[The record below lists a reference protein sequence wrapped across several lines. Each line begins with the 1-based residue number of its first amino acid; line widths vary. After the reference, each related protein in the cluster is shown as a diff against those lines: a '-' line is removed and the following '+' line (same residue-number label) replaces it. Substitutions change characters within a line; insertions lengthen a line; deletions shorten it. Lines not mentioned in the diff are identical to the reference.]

1 MDFEKIFERIQ
12 SGEKVKDIAKDLGVS
27 DSKVSRGL
35 KKSGFGWVSN
45 KWVRKE
51 EQPLDNQTTTKELV
65 SDDVTTIKKQVNNNH
80 TTSKQ
85 RVNNNSTT
93 SKQFSNEEVAILK
106 KMIADFEKVGLQV
119 DGNLYDRV
127 RERETGKE
135 RNNIFLNTDT
145 QIKLDDFLKGKKLER
160 NKSLIVELALEDFIK
175 KYSE

>member
-1 MDFEKIFERIQ
+1 MDYEKIFERIQ
-12 SGEKVKDIAKDLGVS
+12 SGEKVKDIANDLGVS

-35 KKSGFGWVSN
+35 KKSGFEYVSN
-45 KWVRKE
+45 KWRRKE
-51 EQPLDNQTTTKELV
+51 EQPLDNQTTTEE
-65 SDDVTTIKKQVNNNH
+65 QVNNDK

-85 RVNNNSTT
+85 RVNNDSTASKQRVNNDSTT

-119 DGNLYDRV
+119 DGNLYDRI

-135 RNNIFLNTDT
+135 RNNIFLNTDA

-160 NKSLIVELALEDFIK
+160 NKSLIIELAVEDFIK
-175 KYSE
+175 KYS

>member
-1 MDFEKIFERIQ
+1 MDYEKIFERIQ

-35 KKSGFGWVSN
+35 KTAGFGWVSN
-45 KWVRKE
+45 KWIRKE
-51 EQPLDNQTTTKELV
+51 EQPLDNQTTTKERV
-65 SDDVTTIKKQVNNNH
+65 SNNE
-80 TTSKQ
+80 TTSKK
-85 RVNNNSTT
+85 RVNNNKTT
-93 SKQFSNEEVAILK
+93 NKQFSNEEVAVLK

>member
-1 MDFEKIFERIQ
+1 MDYEKIFERIQ

-35 KKSGFGWVSN
+35 KKAGFGWVSN
-45 KWVRKE
+45 KWIRKE
-51 EQPLDNQTTTKELV
+51 EQPLDDRTTTKEQA
-65 SDDVTTIKKQVNNNH
+65 SNNEMTTKKQVNNN
-80 TTSKQ
+80 K
-85 RVNNNSTT
+85 TT

-106 KMIADFEKVGLQV
+106 KMIVDFQKVGLQV

>member
-1 MDFEKIFERIQ
+1 MDYEKIFERIQ

-35 KKSGFGWVSN
+35 KKAGFGWVSN
-45 KWVRKE
+45 KWIRKE
-51 EQPLDNQTTTKELV
+51 EQPLDDQTTTKEQA
-65 SDDVTTIKKQVNNNH
+65 SNNEMTTKKQVNNN
-80 TTSKQ
+80 K
-85 RVNNNSTT
+85 TT

-106 KMIADFEKVGLQV
+106 KMIVDFQKVGLQV

>member
-12 SGEKVKDIAKDLGVS
+12 SGEKVKDIAKELGVS

-45 KWVRKE
+45 KWIRKE
-51 EQPLDNQTTTKELV
+51 EQPLDNQTATKEQV
-65 SDDVTTIKKQVNNNH
+65 DDNETTSKQQVRNNP
-80 TTSKQ
+80 TASKQ
-85 RVNNNSTT
+85 RVNNNLTT
-93 SKQFSNEEVAILK
+93 RKQFSNEEVAILK
-106 KMIADFEKVGLQV
+106 KIIADFEKVGLQV

-135 RNNIFLNTDT
+135 RNNIFLNTDA

-160 NKSLIVELALEDFIK
+160 NKSLIIELAVEDFIK
-175 KYSE
+175 KYS

>member
-1 MDFEKIFERIQ
+1 MDYEKIFERIQ
-12 SGEKVKDIAKDLGVS
+12 SGERVKDIANDLGVS

-35 KKSGFGWVSN
+35 KKSGFEYVSN
-45 KWVRKE
+45 KWRRKE
-51 EQPLDNQTTTKELV
+51 EQPLDNQTTTEER
-65 SDDVTTIKKQVNNNH
+65 VNNDE

-85 RVNNNSTT
+85 RVNDNKVT

-127 RERETGKE
+127 REKETGKE

>member
-1 MDFEKIFERIQ
+1 MDYEKIFERIQ
-12 SGEKVKDIAKDLGVS
+12 SGERVKDIANDLGVS
-27 DSKVSRGL
+27 DSKVGRGL
-35 KKSGFGWVSN
+35 NKSGFEYVSN
-45 KWVRKE
+45 KWRRKE
-51 EQPLDNQTTTKELV
+51 EQPLDNQTTTEER
-65 SDDVTTIKKQVNNNH
+65 VNNDEV
-80 TTSKQ
+80 TSKQ
-85 RVNNNSTT
+85 QVNDNKTT

-106 KMIADFEKVGLQV
+106 KMIVDFQKVGLQV

>member
-51 EQPLDNQTTTKELV
+51 EQPLDNQTTTGE
-65 SDDVTTIKKQVNNNH
+65 QVKNNE
-80 TTSKQ
+80 TTSVK
-85 RVNNNSTT
+85 RVNNNLTT

-106 KMIADFEKVGLQV
+106 KMIVDFEKVGLQV
-119 DGNLYDRV
+119 YGNLYDRV

-135 RNNIFLNTDT
+135 RNNIFLNTNA

-160 NKSLIVELALEDFIK
+160 NKSIIVELALEDFIK

>member
-1 MDFEKIFERIQ
+1 MDYEKIFERIQ

-51 EQPLDNQTTTKELV
+51 EQPLDNETT
-65 SDDVTTIKKQVNNNH
+65 SKKQVNNNH
-80 TTSKQ
+80 TTSNK
-85 RVNNNSTT
+85 RVNDNSTT

>member
-12 SGEKVKDIAKDLGVS
+12 LGERVKDIANELGVS

-35 KKSGFGWVSN
+35 KKSGFEYVSN
-45 KWVRKE
+45 KWRRKE
-51 EQPLDNQTTTKELV
+51 EQPLDNQTTTEER
-65 SDDVTTIKKQVNNNH
+65 VNNDE
-80 TTSKQ
+80 TTTKQ
-85 RVNNNSTT
+85 RVNDNKTT
-93 SKQFSNEEVAILK
+93 IKQFSNEEVAILK
-106 KMIADFEKVGLQV
+106 KMISDFQKVGLQV

>member
-12 SGEKVKDIAKDLGVS
+12 SGEKVKDIAKELGVS

-35 KKSGFGWVSN
+35 KKSGFEYVSN
-45 KWVRKE
+45 KWRRKE
-51 EQPLDNQTTTKELV
+51 EQPLDNQTTTEE
-65 SDDVTTIKKQVNNNH
+65 QVNNDKTTSKRVVDNDS

-106 KMIADFEKVGLQV
+106 KIIADFEKVGLQV

-135 RNNIFLNTDT
+135 RNNIFLNTDA

-160 NKSLIVELALEDFIK
+160 NKSLIIELAVEDFIK
-175 KYSE
+175 KYS

>member
-45 KWVRKE
+45 KWIRKE
-51 EQPLDNQTTTKELV
+51 EQPLDNQTTTKEQV
-65 SDDVTTIKKQVNNNH
+65 DDNETTSKQQVRNNP
-80 TTSKQ
+80 TASKQ

-145 QIKLDDFLKGKKLER
+145 QIKLDDFLKGKKLDR
-160 NKSLIVELALEDFIK
+160 NKSIIVELAVEDFLK

>member
-1 MDFEKIFERIQ
+1 MDYEKIFERIQ
-12 SGEKVKDIAKDLGVS
+12 SGERVKDIANDLGVS

-35 KKSGFGWVSN
+35 KKSGFEYVSN
-45 KWVRKE
+45 KWRRKE
-51 EQPLDNQTTTKELV
+51 EQPLDNLTTTKE
-65 SDDVTTIKKQVNNNH
+65 QVNDDE
-80 TTSKQ
+80 TTSNK
-85 RVNNNSTT
+85 RVNNNQTT

-106 KMIADFEKVGLQV
+106 KMIVDFQKVGLQV

-160 NKSLIVELALEDFIK
+160 NKSLIAELALEDFIK